1 MESEV
6 VMNDPNSTSNTSQPA
21 NAFPA
26 VQPPVIQLC
35 KILIPIDFSPSSLKA
50 LRYGIAFANQFKSGL
65 TLINVVEFSFAGS
78 EFGAAELSQIEAD
91 LRESAR
97 KQMEDLVKT
106 HFGMSGTCKTLI
118 TCGRPYAEITQA
130 ARDEHADLIIIAT
143 HGHSSLTH
151 VLLGSTV
158 ERVVRHA
165 PCPVLVVRK
174 EEHDFV
180 QP

>member
-1 MESEV
+1 MS
-6 VMNDPNSTSNTSQPA
+6 DPNATPNASQTPS
-21 NAFPA
+21 A
-26 VQPPVIQLC
+26 VPTLQTPVIQLC

-50 LRYGIAFANQFKSGL
+50 LRYGIAFASQFKSGL
-65 TLINVVEFSFAGS
+65 TLIHVVEFSFAGS

-97 KQMEDLVKT
+97 KQMEDLVKV
-106 HFGMSGTCKTLI
+106 HFGMPDACKTLI

-158 ERVVRHA
+158 ERVVRHS